1 MLKQT
6 IQGLRPLSVDVVGSD
21 GDKQK
26 LADIMAGK
34 VEKYKSV
41 GDGGVAINAIPNPLN
56 KKVFVV
62 GDRDANGRMST
73 MFTLP
78 HVKTASEYPEMV
90 ADIKGKF
97 DSSYTEAI
105 KCEYVTL
112 KFDK

>member
-6 IQGLRPLSVDVVGSD
+6 IQGLRPLSIDVVGND

-26 LADIMAGK
+26 LIDIMAGK

-41 GDGGVAINAIPNPLN
+41 GSGGQALNQIPNPLN
-56 KKVFVV
+56 KKVFIV
-62 GDRDANGRMST
+62 GDRNENGRIST

-78 HVKTASEYPEMV
+78 HVKNASEYPELLT
-90 ADIKGKF
+90 DIKGKF
-97 DSSYTEAI
+97 DSSYDSDV